1 MVYDIQPIMPTKIV
15 VPTKRVNDSP
25 REDLDKVIK
34 VRMED
39 LIRLDEIR
47 WQAEENINHIQLLR
61 KEQNDEK
68 GKMKS
73 FKEGELV
80 L

>member
-1 MVYDIQPIMPTKIV
+1 MPTKIV